1 MAALSFCSS
10 SPPRIL
16 HKQSKSSFFPS
27 SASSSF
33 TQTVGELFANPFSVS
48 RRFRGAVNSTVVSDE
63 SGNAKLPSSPAK
75 KLRNIMQS
83 PGVLQGPC
91 CFDALSAKL
100 IERAGFPYCIT
111 SASRLGLPDKGLISY
126 GEMVDQG
133 QQITQSVSIP
143 VIGDGGNGYGNAM
156 NVKRTVKGYIK
167 AGFAGIIIN
176 DEVCCENT
184 KSERRVVSREEA
196 VMRVKAAVDARRECD
211 SDIVIVA
218 QTDSREA
225 ISLEESLIR
234 ARAFTDAGADVLSV
248 DSLVSREEMK
258 AFCNVYPLVPKLA
271 NMLESGGK
279 IPILNPLELEE
290 IGYKLVAYP
299 ISLIGVSIQAMQDA
313 LLAIKGGRIPPPG
326 SMASLEEIGE
336 ILGFDTYEEEEKR
349 YATSSSDRGET
360 WKFSVVTSLGNVKSI
375 TKYMFYPFQEVS
387 SSSVYRNQ
395 RVAKD
400 DPEQREDLIVEVITP
415 EVYNEPRNPFS
426 RIWSRSLRIKII
438 GRDGFEKL
446 DVRIPVSPLSRA
458 IFRVLSELM
467 QNLSYGWN
475 RPDSWKVSQTLFQVF
490 KNS

>member
-1 MAALSFCSS
+1 
-10 SPPRIL
+10 
-16 HKQSKSSFFPS
+16 
-27 SASSSF
+27 
-33 TQTVGELFANPFSVS
+33 
-48 RRFRGAVNSTVVSDE
+48 
-63 SGNAKLPSSPAK
+63 
-75 KLRNIMQS
+75 
-83 PGVLQGPC
+83 
-91 CFDALSAKL
+91 
-100 IERAGFPYCIT
+100 
-111 SASRLGLPDKGLISY
+111 
-126 GEMVDQG
+126 
-133 QQITQSVSIP
+133 
-143 VIGDGGNGYGNAM
+143 
-156 NVKRTVKGYIK
+156 
-167 AGFAGIIIN
+167 
-176 DEVCCENT
+176 
-184 KSERRVVSREEA
+184 
-196 VMRVKAAVDARRECD
+196 
-211 SDIVIVA
+211 
-218 QTDSREA
+218 
-225 ISLEESLIR
+225 
-234 ARAFTDAGADVLSV
+234 
-248 DSLVSREEMK
+248 
-258 AFCNVYPLVPKLA
+258 
-271 NMLESGGK
+271 MLESGGK

-349 YATSSSDRGET
+349 YATSSSDR
-360 WKFSVVTSLGNVKSI
+360 
-375 TKYMFYPFQEVS
+375 EVS

>member
-1 MAALSFCSS
+1 
-10 SPPRIL
+10 
-16 HKQSKSSFFPS
+16 
-27 SASSSF
+27 
-33 TQTVGELFANPFSVS
+33 
-48 RRFRGAVNSTVVSDE
+48 VV
-63 SGNAKLPSSPAK
+63 AK
-75 KLRNIMQS
+75 
-83 PGVLQGPC
+83 
-91 CFDALSAKL
+91 
-100 IERAGFPYCIT
+100 
-111 SASRLGLPDKGLISY
+111 RLKNYVEHL
-126 GEMVDQG
+126 
-133 QQITQSVSIP
+133 
-143 VIGDGGNGYGNAM
+143 
-156 NVKRTVKGYIK
+156 
-167 AGFAGIIIN
+167 
-176 DEVCCENT
+176 
-184 KSERRVVSREEA
+184 
-196 VMRVKAAVDARRECD
+196 
-211 SDIVIVA
+211 
-218 QTDSREA
+218 
-225 ISLEESLIR
+225 
-234 ARAFTDAGADVLSV
+234 
-248 DSLVSREEMK
+248 
-258 AFCNVYPLVPKLA
+258 
-271 NMLESGGK
+271 
-279 IPILNPLELEE
+279 
-290 IGYKLVAYP
+290 
-299 ISLIGVSIQAMQDA
+299 QDA